1 MGLSGE
7 VFRQLHRLGQP
18 STEGGGG
25 GLQVEVGLREM
36 VLWLGIE
43 GSILATKVMVEGV
56 VLACEQCRRYCLGS
70 GR

>member
-1 MGLSGE
+1 M
-7 VFRQLHRLGQP
+7 
-18 STEGGGG
+18 
-25 GLQVEVGLREM
+25 EVGLREM

-43 GSILATKVMVEGV
+43 GSILVTKVMVEGV